1 MDLRHLTTATRAG
14 LPVVLSP
21 LTAADIERVHDLVQD
36 PEIPRWTTVPSPY
49 SLADAESFVNDFN
62 AVAWRQIADGTFT
75 TDRGGPEVVWGVR
88 IAEGSPLAGLH
99 GSIGLRPADGGAVEI
114 GWWLG
119 AEARGHGVMR
129 AAVARL
135 IEVAFSAQAPFRATA
150 VHWHAFIGNLP
161 SAVIAQ
167 RTGFRYTGIEE
178 KFDRP
183 HWSAIIH
190 PGDPIAPREDWPD
203 LTE

>member
-1 MDLRHLTTATRAG
+1 
-14 LPVVLSP
+14 
-21 LTAADIERVHDLVQD
+21 
-36 PEIPRWTTVPSPY
+36 
-49 SLADAESFVNDFN
+49 
-62 AVAWRQIADGTFT
+62 
-75 TDRGGPEVVWGVR
+75 
-88 IAEGSPLAGLH
+88 
-99 GSIGLRPADGGAVEI
+99 
-114 GWWLG
+114 
-119 AEARGHGVMR
+119 MR

-135 IEVAFSAQAPFRATA
+135 IEVAFSAQAPFRAPA

>member
-1 MDLRHLTTATRAG
+1 MDLRRLTTATRAG

-21 LTAADIERVHDLVQD
+21 LTAADAERVCELVQD

-49 SLADAESFVNDFN
+49 SLADAERFVNEF
-62 AVAWRQIADGTFT
+62 AATAWRQLANGTYT
-75 TDRGGPEVVWGVR
+75 TERGGPEVVWGVR
-88 IAEGSPLAGLH
+88 IGDDSPLAGLH
-99 GSIGLRPADGGAVEI
+99 GSIGLRSAGDGAVEI

-119 AEARGHGVMR
+119 AEARGLGLMR

-135 IEVAFSAQAPFRATA
+135 VALAFSADAPFQATA
-150 VHWHAFIGNLP
+150 VHWHAFIGNRA

-190 PGDPIAPREDWPD
+190 PGDPIAPRDDWPD
-203 LTE
+203 LGD